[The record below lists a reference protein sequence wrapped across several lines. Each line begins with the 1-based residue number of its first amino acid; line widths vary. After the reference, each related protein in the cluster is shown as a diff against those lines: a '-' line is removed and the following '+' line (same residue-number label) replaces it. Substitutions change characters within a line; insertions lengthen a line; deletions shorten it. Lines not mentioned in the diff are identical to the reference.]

1 MKRKFD
7 ICIFL
12 CAAFSVSAICHL
24 FAYQT
29 LRDGINL
36 TNFII
41 SAFAVVFFGAL
52 KLVTLSNVTYTVTDS
67 DVFYK
72 FGDNVFLNSTF
83 VKSHNILDKQ
93 LLALSTKE
101 TQDRFLFENAVAK
114 FPFDVVTTNSGCKI
128 LIIDKFKIRKK
139 HCSRSKKI
147 ELEISDHKKNF
158 DFIDQKLGVI
168 PIENL
173 PDSVT
178 VERSKNKRFFVAIRK
193 TSNAL
198 LLSCYRLVFI
208 NTFSKVQEIS
218 FDFLYW
224 LHDYQEGEESFANE
238 QSAIARSKEL
248 ICEYDKTHDEKGNLI
263 Q

>member
-1 MKRKFD
+1 MTIEKVLNGEIEIEDLEPDLQHRL
-7 ICIFL
+7 IEL
-12 CAAFSVSAICHL
+12 C
-24 FAYQT
+24 
-29 LRDGINL
+29 
-36 TNFII
+36 
-41 SAFAVVFFGAL
+41 
-52 KLVTLSNVTYTVTDS
+52 
-67 DVFYK
+67 
-72 FGDNVFLNSTF
+72 
-83 VKSHNILDKQ
+83 
-93 LLALSTKE
+93 KE
-101 TQDRFLFENAVAK
+101 RESEVE
-114 FPFDVVTTNSGCKI
+114 
-128 LIIDKFKIRKK
+128 KK
-139 HCSRSKKI
+139 TKKI

-168 PIENL
+168 PIDNL

-248 ICEYDKTHDEKGNLI
+248 ICEYDKTHDEKGNVI